1 METKLMTDTASTPDL
16 LYGATAIADF
26 LGVKR
31 SVVYHL
37 IETRRLPS
45 FKVGKVVCARRST
58 VTAAFERLEQ
68 DPLPAA

>member
-1 METKLMTDTASTPDL
+1 MTDTASTPDL
-16 LYGATAIADF
+16 LYGANAIADF

-68 DPLPAA
+68 EPLPAA

>member
-1 METKLMTDTASTPDL
+1 MTDTTITQSDL
-16 LYGATAIADF
+16 LYGANAIADF

-31 SVVYHL
+31 SIVYHL
-37 IETRRLPS
+37 IETKRLPS

-68 DPLPAA
+68 EPLSAA

>member
-1 METKLMTDTASTPDL
+1 MTDTASTPDL